1 MKELFF
7 FNQSLYSKIER
18 YLEEIRLFQSQIR
31 YKGKKK
37 RYKSKRNNL
46 SLYNVQ
52 LSLQLLQLKYFLSL
66 SFKNFQTTKDIKKY
80 LQKFPTATIKENT
93 KEKMKDTKARESIS
107 SFSQNYSR
115 SILSFSL
122 ENFAA
127 KVKRGSVNRKGD
139 RSQKLETWN

>member
-1 MKELFF
+1 
-7 FNQSLYSKIER
+7 
-18 YLEEIRLFQSQIR
+18 
-31 YKGKKK
+31 
-37 RYKSKRNNL
+37 
-46 SLYNVQ
+46 
-52 LSLQLLQLKYFLSL
+52 
-66 SFKNFQTTKDIKKY
+66 
-80 LQKFPTATIKENT
+80 
-93 KEKMKDTKARESIS
+93 MKDTKARESIS